1 MRWVAPRNSFLQQG
15 TREQSRSDGKAMH
28 RTHLSGTYLTRR
40 NGKAYLYSA
49 LYWHEGVDLVWHAK
63 VWRDGARMT
72 ESGDRFND
80 TGLRDPDLYVRLSI
94 EVLIEQ
100 RLSISD

>member
-1 MRWVAPRNSFLQQG
+1 MRRWVDPQSSFDAA
-15 TREQSRSDGKAMH
+15 TRVQSRCDETAMH
-28 RTHLSGTYLTRR
+28 RTHLSGTYFTRR

-49 LYWHEGVDLVWHAK
+49 LYWHEGADLVWQAK
-63 VWRDGARMT
+63 VWRNGARMT

-100 RLSISD
+100 RLSTSD